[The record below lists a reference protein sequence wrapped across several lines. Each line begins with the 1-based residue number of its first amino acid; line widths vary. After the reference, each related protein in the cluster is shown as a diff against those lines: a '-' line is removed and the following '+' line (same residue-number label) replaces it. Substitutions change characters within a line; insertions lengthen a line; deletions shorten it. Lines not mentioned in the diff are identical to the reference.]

1 MNNRIKTEWNF
12 KLFYKNDKDPQIEKD
27 FLFFEKSVLAFEKK
41 YRNQNKYLTNSK
53 NLLQACQD
61 YEKLTSTPEYVKP
74 YFYFNLRRDIDSSN
88 DLLNAKANEYQEKL
102 NKLNNR
108 IIFFGLNLGKIEKD
122 KQGVFLKDPQLKK
135 YHYYLKKIFED
146 AKYNLPENEEK
157 IINLYNIPANFM
169 WADGFSKVLSE
180 SEINF
185 KGEILPIAEA
195 LGIMS
200 NLKTKDRRAI
210 YSLINS
216 KLKELSSFSEP
227 EINAIFTTKKIS
239 DELRGFENPYQA
251 TVKSYEND
259 EAVVENLVKVV
270 TDNFKISHRFYNLK
284 AKLIKENK
292 LTYADR
298 AASVGSI
305 SHSFSFD
312 ETVQII
318 SRAFNRVDENY
329 GNIFSNY
336 LKNGQIDVYPKK
348 GKIGTATCF
357 GSYGLPTL
365 VLLNHTNNY
374 NSVLTL
380 GHEMGH
386 AIHTEMSHS
395 QPGIYADY
403 TMSVAETAST
413 LFENFVFEEVFE
425 KLSKKER
432 IVALHNKINDA
443 IATIFRQIACFNFE
457 KELHETIRKEGYCS
471 KEKIATI
478 MNKHMKSYMG
488 PIVDLKEEDG
498 YFFANWSHIRRFFY
512 VYSYAYGH
520 LISSALYSEYKKDK
534 SFKNKI
540 EMFLKAGGSKSP
552 EDIFADIGI
561 DIRNPKFFENGIKL
575 IEEDIK
581 RLEKLVK

>member
-1 MNNRIKTEWNF
+1 MKNKIKTDWNF

-27 FLFFEKSVLAFEKK
+27 FLFFEKAVLVFEKK
-41 YRNQNKYLTNSK
+41 YRNKNKHLIDASA
-53 NLLQACQD
+53 LLRACQD
-61 YEKLTSTPEYVKP
+61 YEKLTSMAEYVKP

-102 NKLNNR
+102 NKLNNK

-122 KQGVFLKDPQLKK
+122 KQCVFLKDPQLKK

-146 AKYNLPENEEK
+146 AKYNLSENEEK

-185 KGEILPIAEA
+185 KGDILPIAEA

-210 YSLINS
+210 YDLINK
-216 KLKELSSFSEP
+216 KLKELSPFSEA

-251 TVKSYEND
+251 TIKNYEN
-259 EAVVENLVKVV
+259 EEKVIENLVKIV

-318 SRAFNRVDENY
+318 SRAFNRVDEKY
-329 GNIFSNY
+329 ENIFSDY

-348 GKIGTATCF
+348 GKKGGAYCW
-357 GSYGLPTL
+357 GVYGLPTF

-395 QPGIYADY
+395 QSGIYADY

-443 IATIFRQIACFNFE
+443 VATIFRQIACFNFE
-457 KELHETIRKEGYCS
+457 KELHETIRREGYCS
-471 KEKIATI
+471 KEKIAII

>member
-53 NLLQACQD
+53 NLLHACQD
-61 YEKLTSTPEYVKP
+61 YEKLTSMPEYVKP
-74 YFYFNLRRDIDSSN
+74 YFYFNLKRDVDSSN

-239 DELRGFENPYQA
+239 DELRGFKNPYQA
-251 TVKSYEND
+251 TIKNYEN
-259 EAVVENLVKVV
+259 EEKVIENLVKIV

-318 SRAFNRVDENY
+318 SRAFSRVDEKY
-329 GNIFSNY
+329 ENIFSGY

-348 GKIGTATCF
+348 GKKGGAYCW
-357 GSYGLPTL
+357 GVYGLPTF

-386 AIHTEMSHS
+386 AIHTEMSHT

-457 KELHETIRKEGYCS
+457 KELHEIIRKEGYCS

-540 EMFLKAGGSKSP
+540 EMFLRAGGSKSP

>member
-1 MNNRIKTEWNF
+1 MKNKIKTDWNF

-27 FLFFEKSVLAFEKK
+27 FLFFEKAVLVFEKK
-41 YRNQNKYLTNSK
+41 YRNKNKHLIDASA
-53 NLLQACQD
+53 LLRACQD
-61 YEKLTSTPEYVKP
+61 YEKLTSMAEYVKP

-102 NKLNNR
+102 NKLNNK

-122 KQGVFLKDPQLKK
+122 KQCVFLKDPQLKK

-146 AKYNLPENEEK
+146 ARYNLSENEEK

-210 YSLINS
+210 YDLINK
-216 KLKELSSFSEP
+216 KLKELSPFSEA

-251 TVKSYEND
+251 TIKNYEN
-259 EAVVENLVKVV
+259 EEKVVENLIKVV

-318 SRAFNRVDENY
+318 SRAFNRVDEKY
-329 GNIFSNY
+329 ENIFSGY

-348 GKIGTATCF
+348 GKKGGAYCW
-357 GSYGLPTL
+357 GVYGLPTF

-443 IATIFRQIACFNFE
+443 VATIFRQIACFNFE

-540 EMFLKAGGSKSP
+540 EMFLRAGGSKSP